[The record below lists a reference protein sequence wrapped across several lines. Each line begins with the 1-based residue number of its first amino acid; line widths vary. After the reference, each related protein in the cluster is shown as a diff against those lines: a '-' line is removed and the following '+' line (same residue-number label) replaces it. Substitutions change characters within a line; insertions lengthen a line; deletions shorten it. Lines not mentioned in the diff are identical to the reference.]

1 MNIKLARLSMTQR
14 DYEIYFIS
22 FYKMAVMTYKII
34 QQVYLCP
41 PPLSSKFV
49 LYLTLSSIIPWHRM
63 FCPGAWMVITAN
75 VILINK
81 NVFYTDIS
89 RAVNQV
95 ESWKA
100 IVCIGEFFNS
110 SCAQELQL

>member
-1 MNIKLARLSMTQR
+1 
-14 DYEIYFIS
+14 
-22 FYKMAVMTYKII
+22 
-34 QQVYLCP
+34 
-41 PPLSSKFV
+41 
-49 LYLTLSSIIPWHRM
+49 M